1 MNVKNMPK
9 TAVGLL
15 IWGLADLYFILSVT
29 FAMLLG
35 VVLPNIAREL
45 HLTTA
50 DIGLMGLCFF
60 LSFGFMQFFAG
71 RMIDSKGPRV
81 SLGTSACIAAIG
93 FFILFQANTLAL
105 ALIAQMIIGVGFS
118 ITYVG
123 AIYLAEKWF
132 TKEQFPLMSGLT
144 QMSANLIS
152 ALVLFV
158 MAVTGTISAN
168 FRIIS
173 IILGIISVILAFFLF
188 LFVKRPPSKIDM
200 KKSPLRSSNLTQLL
214 RIPQFWFGII
224 YFGSNFGVFLAFSS
238 LWNIPDSIAYGHSLA
253 TATKMSAMLRFG
265 GAFGAVLSGW
275 LVRKLGHC
283 SSLVKV
289 YSTGALILTICLIF
303 GPVFPNMITFSIMG
317 LMGFFFGGTALGF
330 PLVAQHIPLNL
341 KGAGFGLMTSFGY
354 LLSAFLEYLVGVI
367 LNRSDL
373 PLTVIEFKIALAPL
387 VLFTLIGF
395 LCSWKLSE
403 KGTV

>member
-1 MNVKNMPK
+1 MNVKNKPK
-9 TAVGLL
+9 TGLGLL

-35 VVLPNIAREL
+35 VVLPNIATEL
-45 HLTTA
+45 HLSTA
-50 DIGLMGLCFF
+50 NVGLLGFSFF

-71 RMIDSKGPRV
+71 SLIDSKGPRV
-81 SLGTSACIAAIG
+81 ALGTSACIAAIG
-93 FFILFQANTLAL
+93 FFLLFQAKTLVL

-123 AIYLAEKWF
+123 AIYLAERWF
-132 TKEQFPLMSGLT
+132 SKEQFPLMSGLT

-168 FRIIS
+168 FRIIAM
-173 IILGIISVILAFFLF
+173 ILGIISLILALFLF
-188 LFVKRPPSKIDM
+188 LFVKSVPSKQPQ
-200 KKSPLRSSNLTQLL
+200 KSPLLSSNLAQLL

-238 LWNIPDSIAYGHSLA
+238 LWNIPDSITYGHSLE

-275 LVRKLGHC
+275 LVRQLGHC
-283 SSLVKV
+283 STLVKV

-303 GPVFPNMITFSIMG
+303 GPVFPNIITFSIMA

-354 LLSAFLEYLVGVI
+354 LLSALLEYLVGVI
-367 LNRSDL
+367 LNRSSL
-373 PLTVIEFKIALAPL
+373 PLTVLEFKVALAPL

-403 KGTV
+403 KGKA